1 MKKNIGII
9 ISISM
14 LVSLLFIS
22 AFVNATEETIN
33 SIAEVPIG
41 AIIMFN
47 GDEFE
52 FNSDGYLI
60 NDTRFH
66 ICNGQNGTM
75 NLRQKYVVG
84 YDSDF
89 NTIGQTLGNSS
100 YNLTISQLPS
110 HRHVYSDHTSLY
122 SSFTFVAGLSS
133 YGKLLSIVARNTD
146 YTGSNSK
153 IDNRPS
159 SIVVNFIQRVI

>member
-1 MKKNIGII
+1 MKNIGTI

-14 LVSLLFIS
+14 IVSLLFIS
-22 AFVNATEETIN
+22 AFVNATTEEIN
-33 SIAEVPIG
+33 NIAEVPIG

-47 GDEFE
+47 GDEFK
-52 FNSDGYLI
+52 FNSNGYLI

-75 NLRQKYVVG
+75 NIRQRYVVG
-84 YDSDF
+84 YDNDF
-89 NTIGQTLGNSS
+89 NTIGETFGNSS

-110 HRHVYSDHTSLY
+110 HRHEYADYTPVFSTFSLLP
-122 SSFTFVAGLSS
+122 GLVQ
-133 YGKLLSIVARNTD
+133 YCKQLSIVNRNTY
-146 YTGSNSK
+146 YTGGDSQ

-159 SIVVNFIQRVI
+159 SIVVNFIQRVS